1 MEVEAE
7 DLGRAGEREQKLAMS
22 GKVWEWVW
30 GREGRV
36 ESEGRGGD
44 QSLAHARDLEL
55 DEAPKCLEG
64 PF

>member
-1 MEVEAE
+1 M
-7 DLGRAGEREQKLAMS
+7 AMS

-55 DEAPKCLEG
+55 EEAPKCLEG